1 MRDLSELP
9 KAHLHLHL
17 EAGMRHSTLVDL
29 ATQRGMEVPTIGHYG
44 DFTAFAGT
52 YELASEVLQTRADWA
67 RLADE
72 MLADAAADGCV
83 HIEPAFWAGRY
94 RDRFGTDR
102 DTWRMVI
109 EEFTAAAEFHGVSIG
124 FISAIDR
131 VLDDE
136 TASIEVAE
144 LAVELKPMGVTGIG
158 LHNDEVGHPPTDFV
172 AAFSIARAGGLM
184 SVPHA
189 GELDEG
195 RHVEDAVE
203 LLGAVRIAHGVR
215 APEVAGLIDTL
226 VAREVT
232 LDICPT
238 SNRLLGVVPDTARH
252 PLAAF
257 LDAGVRCTL
266 NADDPLLFDAT
277 ILGEYQLA
285 RDVLGFDDHRIAT
298 IARTS
303 IEGSAMSGDRK
314 HAALREIDAWLAAE
328 PLGTAAPSGRV

>member
-1 MRDLSELP
+1 MRDLSALP

-17 EAGMRHSTLVDL
+17 EAGMRHSTLVEL
-29 ATQRGMEVPTIGHYG
+29 AAQKGMRVPRIGGYG
-44 DFTAFAGT
+44 SFTAFAGT
-52 YELASEVLQTRADWA
+52 YQLATDVLQTRADWV

-72 MLADAAADGCV
+72 MLSDAAADGCV

-94 RDRFGTDR
+94 RDRFGSDR
-102 DTWRMVI
+102 DTWTMVI
-109 EEFTAAAEFHGVSIG
+109 EEFSAAAQRYGISIS

-131 VLDDE
+131 VIDDE
-136 TASIEVAE
+136 AASIAVAE
-144 LAVELKPMGVTGIG
+144 LAVELKSTGVTGIG

-172 AAFSIARAGGLM
+172 AAFAIAREGGLM

-195 RHVEDAVE
+195 RHVRDAVE

-215 APEVAGLIDTL
+215 AAESEGLLEQLAGQQIC
-226 VAREVT
+226 

-238 SNRLLGVVPDTARH
+238 SNRLLGVVPDTAAH
-252 PLAAF
+252 PMGAY
-257 LDAGVRCTL
+257 LDAGIPCTL

-277 ILGEYQLA
+277 ILGEYELA
-285 RDVLGFDDHRIAT
+285 RGVLGFDDDRLAA

-303 IEGSAMSGDRK
+303 IDFSAMEK
-314 HAALREIDAWLAAE
+314 AAKVAAHAGIDSWLAGEAV
-328 PLGTAAPSGRV
+328 ASS